1 MVSDRHTYRGVRK
14 MFINS
19 KIRVL
24 VRNGKDSFIIPKDY
38 IGEVPQWVAESWIV
52 RKAIESGHIAT
63 PSNKS
68 DKALEDADKDA
79 EIKHEEAEAEA
90 KEQAEAE
97 AEGTEPKPKKT
108 TSKKK

>member
-1 MVSDRHTYRGVRK
+1 

-24 VRNGKDSFIIPKDY
+24 VRNGKDSFIIPKDF

-68 DKALEDADKDA
+68 DKALEDADKVA
-79 EIKHEEAEAEA
+79 EVKHEEAEAEA
-90 KEQAEAE
+90 KEQAESE
-97 AEGTEPKPKKT
+97 AEETETKPKKT

>member
-1 MVSDRHTYRGVRK
+1 

-24 VRNGKDSFIIPKDY
+24 VRNGKDSFVIPKDY

-68 DKALEDADKDA
+68 DKALEDADKNA

>member
-1 MVSDRHTYRGVRK
+1 

-97 AEGTEPKPKKT
+97 AEEAEPKPKKT

>member
-1 MVSDRHTYRGVRK
+1 

-63 PSNKS
+63 PSNES

>member
-1 MVSDRHTYRGVRK
+1 

-24 VRNGKDSFIIPKDY
+24 VRNGKDSFIIPKDF

-52 RKAIESGHIAT
+52 KKAIESGHIAT

-68 DKALEDADKDA
+68 DKALEDADKVA
-79 EIKHEEAEAEA
+79 EVKHEEAEAEA
-90 KEQAEAE
+90 KEQAESE
-97 AEGTEPKPKKT
+97 AEETETKPKKT

>member
-1 MVSDRHTYRGVRK
+1 

-52 RKAIESGHIAT
+52 QRAIESGHIAT

-68 DKALEDADKDA
+68 DKALEDADKVA
-79 EIKHEEAEAEA
+79 EVKHEEAEAEA

-97 AEGTEPKPKKT
+97 TEGTEPKPKKT

>member
-1 MVSDRHTYRGVRK
+1 

-24 VRNGKDSFIIPKDY
+24 VRNGKDSFIIPKDF

-52 RKAIESGHIAT
+52 QKAIESGHIAT

-79 EIKHEEAEAEA
+79 EIRHEEAEAEA

>member
-1 MVSDRHTYRGVRK
+1 

-97 AEGTEPKPKKT
+97 AEETEPKPKKT

>member
-1 MVSDRHTYRGVRK
+1 

-24 VRNGKDSFIIPKDY
+24 VRNGKDSFIIPKDF

-52 RKAIESGHIAT
+52 QRAIESGHIAT

-68 DKALEDADKDA
+68 DKALEDADKAA
-79 EIKHEEAEAEA
+79 EVKHEEAEAEA

-97 AEGTEPKPKKT
+97 AEGTEPEPKPKKT